1 MPEAV
6 DASATSDDATMPR
19 GWPPL
24 HARPRVCL
32 DRIWLV
38 ERDGSSLS
46 ASDRAVVAIG
56 GDGEFNVMLGELE
69 TARRVGR
76 GLNPRNTQFFNAV
89 GSLT

>member
-1 MPEAV
+1 
-6 DASATSDDATMPR
+6 
-19 GWPPL
+19 
-24 HARPRVCL
+24 
-32 DRIWLV
+32 
-38 ERDGSSLS
+38 
-46 ASDRAVVAIG
+46 VVAIG